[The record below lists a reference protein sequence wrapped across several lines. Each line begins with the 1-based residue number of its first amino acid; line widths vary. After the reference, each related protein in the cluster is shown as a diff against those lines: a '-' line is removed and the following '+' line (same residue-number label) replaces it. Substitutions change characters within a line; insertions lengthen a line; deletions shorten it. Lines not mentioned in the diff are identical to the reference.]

1 MKPRASAPS
10 PLHSSNQK
18 KNQKAKESRIG
29 RDERGTWE
37 ENTCKKRRKKN
48 CKLTK
53 SSQILNYPQTSLSV
67 RNRRIEIVL
76 FPVFIHTEALEVNIP
91 SRTKLRFD
99 GAWDVN
105 WTLHIELLHAAFHDA
120 ELDCYDACH
129 FDCAAEGYLAVALA
143 GGKMNVSYKA
153 TCRLPWN
160 EM

>member
-1 MKPRASAPS
+1 MGERIRA
-10 PLHSSNQK
+10 
-18 KNQKAKESRIG
+18 KNAE
-29 RDERGTWE
+29 
-37 ENTCKKRRKKN
+37 KKN

-99 GAWDVN
+99 GAWDVD

-129 FDCAAEGYLAVALA
+129 LDCAAEGYLAVALA
-143 GGKMNVSYKA
+143 GGKMNVSFKA
-153 TCRLPWN
+153 TYRLF
-160 EM
+160 

>member
-1 MKPRASAPS
+1 MGERIRA
-10 PLHSSNQK
+10 
-18 KNQKAKESRIG
+18 KNAE
-29 RDERGTWE
+29 
-37 ENTCKKRRKKN
+37 KKN

-99 GAWDVN
+99 GAWDVD

-129 FDCAAEGYLAVALA
+129 LDCAAEGYLAVALA
-143 GGKMNVSYKA
+143 GGKMNVSFKA
-153 TCRLPWN
+153 TYRLFLKCGVKTYLT